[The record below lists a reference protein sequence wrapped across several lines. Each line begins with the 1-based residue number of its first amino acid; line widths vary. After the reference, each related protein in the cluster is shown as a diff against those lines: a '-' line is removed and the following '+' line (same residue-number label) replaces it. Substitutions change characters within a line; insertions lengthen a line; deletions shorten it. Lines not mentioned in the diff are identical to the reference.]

1 MADTGG
7 ERRAVIYTRVSSKE
21 QVDGYSLD
29 TQERFC
35 REYADRHGYRVDK
48 VFTERGESAKTALR
62 PELQSMLT
70 YMAKNRKHL
79 SALVV
84 YRVDRLSR
92 DMIDYGN
99 LVVMMRDLGIQLL
112 STGED
117 LNETPQGQFR
127 GNFAAC
133 LAQLDNE
140 ERGVRCRNGMI
151 AAVEAGRC
159 CWHAPLGY
167 VNGRRAKNRPSFE
180 LGEPHTVVLVRKSFE
195 LIDGGCTVAEAHR
208 QVTEE
213 GLRSRKGS
221 SVSLS
226 TFCAMLRN
234 KTYAGLVSC
243 FDKCVR
249 GEFDPIVPED
259 LFYRVQSRL
268 RRSSP
273 TSVAVYQKVNPEF
286 PLRGS
291 VRCPHCG
298 HLLTGGKSTG
308 NGGKY
313 GYYSCAKCGKTRIR
327 REKVEQAF
335 VPTLSGLSLD
345 GKYVDALSVAIDAN
359 LEEQR
364 SWMKRETTK
373 LQTQIKGLDARK
385 SGIVDKNI
393 GGVIP
398 DDMAKEF
405 LAKAAREQEDLK
417 CSLAS
422 IASSILTTPDVAKKG
437 LAVLQDMGSFWEE
450 SDLTTKRRFQR
461 FVFPEGIAVSESG
474 FGTAPIASCLE
485 EKERS
490 KAVENGMVEVA
501 RVELA
506 SKYAKSSVTT
516 GLVVYWV

>member
-7 ERRAVIYTRVSSKE
+7 ERRALIYTRVSSKN

-35 REYADRHGYRVDK
+35 REYADRHGYSIDK
-48 VFTERGESAKTALR
+48 VFTERGESATTAR
-62 PELQSMLT
+62 RTELQRMLI

-79 SALVV
+79 SALIV
-84 YRVDRLSR
+84 YRVDRFSR

-99 LVVMMRDLGIQLL
+99 LMQTMRDLRIQLL
-112 STGED
+112 STGENLD
-117 LNETPQGQFR
+117 ETPQGHFR
-127 GNFAAC
+127 GNFAAV

-140 ERGVRCRNGMI
+140 ERGLRCKNGMI

-167 VNGRRAKNRPSFE
+167 VNGRSRNRPSFE
-180 LGEPHTVVLVRKSFE
+180 LGDPSTVMLISKSFQ
-195 LIDGGCTVAEAHR
+195 LVDGGCTVAEAHR
-208 QVTEE
+208 QVTRE
-213 GLRSRKGS
+213 GLRSRKGG
-221 SVSLS
+221 SVSLNA
-226 TFCAMLRN
+226 FCAMLRN

-249 GEFDPIVPED
+249 GDFDPIVPED
-259 LFYRVQSRL
+259 VFYRVQSRL
-268 RRSSP
+268 HRSSP
-273 TSVAVYQKVNPEF
+273 TTATAYRKVNPEF

-298 HLLTGGKSTG
+298 HVLTGGKSTG
-308 NGGKY
+308 NGGRY
-313 GYYSCAKCGKTRIR
+313 GYYSCAKCGKARFR
-327 REKVEQAF
+327 RETVEQAF
-335 VPTLSGLSLD
+335 VQMLGVLSLD
-345 GKYVDALSVAIDAN
+345 GKYVDALSVAIHAN

-364 SWMKRETTK
+364 SWMRRETTK
-373 LQTQIKGLDARK
+373 LQGQINSLDARK
-385 SGIVDKNI
+385 SGIVEKNI
-393 GGVIP
+393 AGVIP
-398 DDMAKEF
+398 DDMAKGL
-405 LAKAAREQEDLK
+405 LAKAAGEQEDLK

-422 IASSILTTPDVAKKG
+422 IASSTLSTADVVTRG
-437 LAVLQDMGSFWEE
+437 LVVLQDMGSFWEE
-450 SDLTTKRRFQR
+450 SDLTTKQRFQR
-461 FVFPEGIAVSESG
+461 FVFPEGTAFCESG

-485 EKERS
+485 AKERS